1 MKIINIIKKEENHF
15 ENMHEKLKYILEI
28 VWLIIAIFALI
39 TGIYKLIAVG
49 FSEALPFAVIFLIG
63 AIMYSYRR
71 NNRKQTSK

>member
-49 FSEALPFAVIFLIG
+49 FSEALPFAVIVLIG